1 MSASFET
8 TMTVAFHDLDPMQVV
23 WHGNYFKYFDIAR
36 FGLFADHG
44 IDLYDYMLTKHYVF
58 PVTRTSIKHV
68 AALRPFDDFI
78 CKAVVTEAEY
88 KIAMEFSLRLKADG
102 KLCARGKSEQVAVR
116 YPEME
121 MAFEIPNDIRKAL
134 GF

>member
-1 MSASFET
+1 MSVSFET

-36 FGLFADHG
+36 FGLFADRG
-44 IDLYDYMLTKHYVF
+44 IDLYDYMMTKHYVF
-58 PVTRTSIKHV
+58 PVTRTAIKHV

-88 KIAMEFSLRLKADG
+88 KIAMDFSLRLKADG
-102 KLCARGKSEQVAVR
+102 KLCARGNSEQVAVR

-121 MAFEIPNDIRKAL
+121 MEFEIPKDIRQAL
-134 GF
+134 GL